1 MSDKKKAPVV
11 MGAPEWMVTFGD
23 LMSLLLTFFV
33 LLFSV
38 SEIKDKKIYDLIRS
52 FQNYFQIEAPS
63 AGFHLENF
71 DSVQN
76 LLATLAREL
85 PDRSSGNEGR
95 TERMIENPLG
105 EDVGVCR
112 VDDNLLIQIEG
123 RIMFEEGSAEIRE
136 DGRKLIAELRNKLA
150 GYPNLIRVVG
160 HTSPL
165 PLSSTSEYLDHFDL
179 GYARAKAVR
188 TILVADDASGPGI
201 KPERVEVS
209 SRGDQDALPGVDPFD
224 RADRARLRRV
234 EVIVTPYK
242 ARRSG
247 SGERTGGVPWQK

>member
-1 MSDKKKAPVV
+1 MSKKKKKAPILL
-11 MGAPEWMVTFGD
+11 GAPEWMVTFGD

-38 SEIKDKKIYDLIRS
+38 SEIKDKKIFDMIRS
-52 FQNYFQIEAPS
+52 FENYFKVESSS

-76 LLATLAREL
+76 LLATFARQL
-85 PDRSSGNEGR
+85 PDRASGNEGR
-95 TERMIENPLG
+95 TEELIENPLG
-105 EDVGVCR
+105 KDVSVCK

-123 RIMFEEGSAEIRE
+123 RVLFEEGSAEVKN
-136 DGRKLIAELRNKLA
+136 DGRDLLQRLQQKLI

-165 PLSSTSEYLDHFDL
+165 PLASTSEYQDHFDL

-188 TILVADDASGPGI
+188 TILLSEGSQGDGI
-201 KPERVEVS
+201 KPERIAIG
-209 SRGDQDALPGVDPFD
+209 SRGDQDLLPGVDPFD
-224 RADRARLRRV
+224 KADRARLRRV

-242 ARRSG
+242 ARRS
-247 SGERTGGVPWQK
+247 